1 MRVNPATG
9 GVEWKF
15 QPVPFALDA
24 DPDWSA
30 GAAVMSGGYGGVMD
44 AVSRGAREAGGT
56 AIGVTVAIP
65 PGRTPTSALT
75 REIRTPD
82 LLARLRTLV
91 YEPAGFVVLE
101 SSLGTLTEMFL
112 AWTLLAT
119 GGRPE
124 APLVL
129 LGDRWTG
136 FLHDLHG
143 RWSRIGRAA
152 RARARCANAG
162 GGDRAPRV
170 VRCL

>member
-1 MRVNPATG
+1 MQSHSTG
-9 GVEWKF
+9 KIIAVFGSSTVAVDSAAFHAARTLGRLIAE
-15 QPVPFALDA
+15 
-24 DPDWSA
+24 A

-44 AVSRGAREAGGT
+44 AVSRGARAAGGT

-136 FLHDLHG
+136 FLHDLT
-143 RWSRIGRAA
+143 
-152 RARARCANAG
+152 AG
-162 GGDRAPRV
+162 GHASDAQ
-170 VRCL
+170 L